1 MSPVNLNNSL
11 LEILYLNSSIIN
23 VFVSDILII
32 TDYNHKVQSKVN
44 HPIEGNEDVSK
55 ALEIHYE
62 KRNR

>member
-55 ALEIHYE
+55 ALEKHYE